1 MKSDD
6 NLYDVISVGC
16 GIAGLA
22 GAVAAQQG
30 GARVLVLER
39 APREERGGNTRYT
52 GAWLRMKSI
61 DEVSDDFTDHF
72 AANAG
77 GYFDPSLMH
86 QTSKDRDNWPPTLRA
101 MSFADPEVVATF
113 AEEAPPTLRWLRELG
128 VRFERL
134 EVPFLTSVQPRMAP
148 HGGGLALV
156 EALAAEFEKRGGEIR
171 YLTAAQSLIQ
181 DANGAVIG
189 VRAVGPH
196 NRPLE
201 FRARAV
207 ILGCGG
213 FEGNAEMMTQY
224 IGPRALW
231 LRAMSQGCHY
241 NKGEGIRM
249 GLEIGAAPCGDFG
262 SWHASPMDP
271 RSDRPGPSIYIYPQG
286 ILVNQHGVRFTDE
299 GPGPTDETYEGV
311 TREINAQ
318 SGGIAYAILDTTLA
332 KVAHPGAVVRS
343 EVPPYQ
349 AETLAALAGQLNI
362 PPDALEATVKT
373 YNEACVPGR
382 YAEAEMDG
390 LATRGISPRKSNWA
404 RPIQS
409 PPYLAYPIIAS
420 VVLTFGGLKTDSRAR
435 VVNQQGDVIPGLY
448 AAGETMGLYYR
459 SYTGATSVMKGAVFG
474 RIAGMD
480 AARCHADQGA
490 AR

>member
-1 MKSDD
+1 MEF
-6 NLYDVISVGC
+6 DVVVVGC

-22 GAVAAQQG
+22 AAVATQQD

-39 APREERGGNTRYT
+39 APEDERGGNTRYT
-52 GAWLRMKSI
+52 GAWLRMKSV

-77 GYFDPSLMH
+77 GYLDPSLVH
-86 QTSKDRDNWPPTLRA
+86 QTSKDRDNWPPNLRA

-113 AEEAPPTLRWLRELG
+113 AEEAPRTLNWLQGFG
-128 VRFERL
+128 VRFQKL

-148 HGGGLALV
+148 HGGGFALV
-156 EALAAEFEKRGGEIR
+156 EALATEYEKKGGEIR

-181 DANGAVIG
+181 DENGAVIG
-189 VRAVGPH
+189 VRATGPG
-196 NRPLE
+196 NKPLE

-213 FEGNAEMMTQY
+213 FEGNAEMMTRY
-224 IGPRALW
+224 IGPRALY
-231 LRAMSQGCHY
+231 LRSMSLGCHY

-249 GLEIGAAPCGDFG
+249 ALDIGAAPCGDFG

-271 RSDRPGPSIYIYPQG
+271 RSDRAGPSIYIYPQG
-286 ILVNQHGVRFTDE
+286 ILVNQHGQRFTDE

-318 SGGIAYAILDTTLA
+318 PGGIAYVILDTTVA
-332 KVAHPGAVVRS
+332 KVRHPESVVRS

-349 AETLAALAGQLNI
+349 ADTLAGLAQQLKI
-362 PPDALEATVKT
+362 PADALEATVAA
-373 YNEACVPGR
+373 YNAACVPGR
-382 YAEAEMDG
+382 YNEADMDG
-390 LATRGISPRKSNWA
+390 LATRGVNPRKSNWA
-404 RPIQS
+404 RPIKA
-409 PPYLAYPIIAS
+409 PPYIAYPIIAS
-420 VVLTFGGLKTDSRAR
+420 VVLTFGGLRVTPQAR

-459 SYTGATSVMKGAVFG
+459 SYTGATSVLKGAVFG
-474 RIAGMD
+474 RIAGID
-480 AARCHADQGA
+480 AARKLHA
-490 AR
+490 